1 MRRIKLT
8 RAERAIEEALLR
20 GEYQDVSKAEFDEIA
35 AALARRRKDAVISIR
50 ISSYDLEQI
59 KRKAK
64 RLGVKYQTFI
74 TEILHRVAT

>member
-8 RAERAIEEALLR
+8 KEERAIEAAVER
-20 GEYQDVSKAEFDEIA
+20 GEYVPVSKAEFDEIA